1 MEVRKG
7 FKQMEVGV
15 IPENW
20 EFKEL
25 RNYFSFI
32 SYGFTNPMPTVSDG
46 VYMITANDINNGRI
60 KLETARKTSELAFKT
75 FLSDKSRPKKNDIL
89 LTKDGTLGRIALVGD
104 EKICINQSVAVIRP
118 NEKIYPLFLKLL
130 LEGTYYQ
137 KTMIDNAGGSTIKH
151 IYITVVDKM
160 NVAIPPTK
168 SEQTAI
174 ATALSDA
181 DALITSLEKLIE
193 KKRAIK
199 QGAMQKLLKPKE
211 GWQVKKF
218 GEIIIELRG
227 GAPLAPNDFKESGF
241 KVLPKGGVGRG
252 GILSIDNNKQQYC
265 SKEYAANHQ
274 TNIVDNKYNI
284 IVLRDLVPS
293 GPSIGLTVKF
303 DTTERYV
310 LAQGV
315 YGYKVN
321 EDKISS
327 DYLIQLSNA
336 KEYRKIMNNIM
347 VGSTQVHI
355 PNSAYLKVSFS
366 FPPTKSEQTRIA
378 TILSDMDAEITA
390 LERKLAKY
398 KQIKQGMMQELLTG
412 RIRLI
417 QV

>member
-199 QGAMQKLLKPKE
+199 QGAMQELLKPKE

-241 KVLPKGGVGRG
+241 KVLPKGGVGR
-252 GILSIDNNKQQYC
+252 D
-265 SKEYAANHQ
+265 
-274 TNIVDNKYNI
+274 
-284 IVLRDLVPS
+284 
-293 GPSIGLTVKF
+293 
-303 DTTERYV
+303 
-310 LAQGV
+310 
-315 YGYKVN
+315 
-321 EDKISS
+321 
-327 DYLIQLSNA
+327 
-336 KEYRKIMNNIM
+336 
-347 VGSTQVHI
+347 
-355 PNSAYLKVSFS
+355 
-366 FPPTKSEQTRIA
+366 
-378 TILSDMDAEITA
+378 A
-390 LERKLAKY
+390 LEKMEFLQHPAGTFGYGGK
-398 KQIKQGMMQELLTG
+398 
-412 RIRLI
+412 RIVGDMHR
-417 QV
+417 QAGFFRDETVNAAQQRAAARHHDPAVH

>member
-151 IYITVVDKM
+151 IYIINNNDTIKIDIWYVQNKELL
-160 NVAIPPTK
+160 PFYQL
-168 SEQTAI
+168 EF
-174 ATALSDA
+174 
-181 DALITSLEKLIE
+181 SLGKANIGL
-193 KKRAIK
+193 KKKNMLIK
-199 QGAMQKLLKPKE
+199 Q
-211 GWQVKKF
+211 
-218 GEIIIELRG
+218 
-227 GAPLAPNDFKESGF
+227 FK
-241 KVLPKGGVGRG
+241 
-252 GILSIDNNKQQYC
+252 N
-265 SKEYAANHQ
+265 
-274 TNIVDNKYNI
+274 
-284 IVLRDLVPS
+284 
-293 GPSIGLTVKF
+293 
-303 DTTERYV
+303 
-310 LAQGV
+310 
-315 YGYKVN
+315 YK
-321 EDKISS
+321 
-327 DYLIQLSNA
+327 
-336 KEYRKIMNNIM
+336 
-347 VGSTQVHI
+347 
-355 PNSAYLKVSFS
+355 
-366 FPPTKSEQTRIA
+366 
-378 TILSDMDAEITA
+378 
-390 LERKLAKY
+390 
-398 KQIKQGMMQELLTG
+398 
-412 RIRLI
+412 
-417 QV
+417 